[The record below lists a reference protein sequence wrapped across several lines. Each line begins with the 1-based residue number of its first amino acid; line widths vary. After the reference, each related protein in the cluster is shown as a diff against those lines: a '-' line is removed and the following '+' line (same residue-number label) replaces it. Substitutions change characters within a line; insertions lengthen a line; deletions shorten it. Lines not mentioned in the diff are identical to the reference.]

1 MASLARTAKGQPR
14 LPQRPDSEGGDLSA
28 EREGGKGGRAEPF
41 SQSWGRC
48 VCVCG
53 GNLQAARN
61 REVGTA
67 AYVCMCVCVGGSL
80 GNLAMW
86 LVQPS

>member
-48 VCVCG
+48 VCVG
-53 GNLQAARN
+53 GVQFASSQEQGSGNSCLC
-61 REVGTA
+61 V
-67 AYVCMCVCVGGSL
+67 YVCVGGVL
-80 GNLAMW
+80 G
-86 LVQPS
+86 